1 MQFKEKYKFS
11 EDGHEIALQA
21 WEMQLLWCSK
31 MINIDLSSSDVAIEA
46 DEDHSLEWVGWI
58 RRSLKPKTFGRFI
71 HQVELPF
78 VVLRGK
84 FSKLLITLVLL
95 KPS

>member
-1 MQFKEKYKFS
+1 MQSKEKNKVS
-11 EDGHEIALQA
+11 KDDHGIVLQA

-31 MINIDLSSSDVAIEA
+31 MINIDFTSSVAIEA
-46 DEDHSLEWVGWI
+46 DEDHRLEWVGWI

-95 KPS
+95 QPS